1 MTEQVFYDTI
11 LGDISD
17 TRPLSN
23 NRGLGVGTQFFSNQK
38 EKMMTTKSITS
49 AQTDKVAD
57 LGREAVKT
65 AVGKVNPTSTD
76 AQNGIIG
83 NGGEFKTRV
92 EKAVEAIIQE
102 MTTPNKY
109 TNEVVSSNY
118 TYPKEYKGPK
128 PIAEQVQT
136 IATMFGLD
144 PTQALEFA
152 KNLPTLPEGAEGWF
166 AIPKVSVVATKHFPE
181 IVGIAE
187 QYCEG
192 VLLVLKKLTESRSF
206 TNYRSGEIVPTK
218 LRQHA
223 RTVDFLEHLE
233 SEQQGDIL
241 IIAVQYGMRHRGK
254 SVRRARETFA
264 SNEFGLGS
272 FAIGCMALVHPERY
286 VRWEEL
292 DTDCAGDEFA
302 PGADGVFSEAPFFY
316 FNDGK
321 LEFGTRGV
329 SRAFDCF
336 GSVSGFV
343 PQN

>member
-1 MTEQVFYDTI
+1 
-11 LGDISD
+11 
-17 TRPLSN
+17 
-23 NRGLGVGTQFFSNQK
+23 
-38 EKMMTTKSITS
+38 MTTKKLITS
-49 AQTDKVAD
+49 DDPKGRQATDLFRGAYNKAQLT
-57 LGREAVKT
+57 EEQ
-65 AVGKVNPTSTD
+65 
-76 AQNGIIG
+76 AQRLNE
-83 NGGEFKTRV
+83 NRGGEFTT
-92 EKAVEAIIQE
+92 ELLQLIQ
-102 MTTPNKY
+102 KY
-109 TNEVVSSNY
+109 SATNQYANEVVSSNY

-128 PIAEQVQT
+128 PITEQVQT

-152 KNLPTLPEGAEGWF
+152 KNLSTLPEGAEGWF
-166 AIPKVSVVATKHFPE
+166 AIPKVSAVAKQQFPA
-181 IVGIAE
+181 ITDKAE
-187 QYCEG
+187 QYCEA
-192 VLLVLKKLTESRSF
+192 VKLVHTKLAESRSF
-206 TNYRSGEIVPTK
+206 YNYRNGEIVPNK

-264 SNEFGLGS
+264 SNEFGLGA

-302 PGADGVFSEAPFFY
+302 PRADGVFSGSPI
-316 FNDGK
+316 
-321 LEFGTRGV
+321 FGFAELGFSASDV
-329 SRAFDCF
+329 SSAHARY

>member
-1 MTEQVFYDTI
+1 MT
-11 LGDISD
+11 
-17 TRPLSN
+17 
-23 NRGLGVGTQFFSNQK
+23 K
-38 EKMMTTKSITS
+38 KSITS

-65 AVGKVNPTSTD
+65 AVGKVNPTSID

-109 TNEVVSSNY
+109 VNEVVSSRY

-128 PIAEQVQT
+128 PIIDQVNIIAEK
-136 IATMFGLD
+136 FGLD
-144 PTQALEFA
+144 PAQALEFA
-152 KNLPTLPEGAEGWF
+152 KKLPVLPAGAEGWF
-166 AIPKVSVVATKHFPE
+166 AIPKVSAVAKKHFPE
-181 IVGIAE
+181 IAGIAE
-187 QYCEG
+187 QYCEAMK
-192 VLLVLKKLTESRSF
+192 LVHTKLAESRSF
-206 TNYRSGEIVPTK
+206 TNYRNGEIVPSK
-218 LRQHA
+218 LRQHV

-233 SEQQGDIL
+233 MQQQGDIL
-241 IIAVQYGMRHRGK
+241 IIAAQYGMRHRNK

-264 SNEFGLGS
+264 SNEFGLGA

-302 PGADGVFSEAPFFY
+302 SDSDGVFSKAPVFY
-316 FNDGK
+316 FGGGGLKFDTRVVSGAYDG
-321 LEFGTRGV
+321 
-329 SRAFDCF
+329 C
-336 GSVSGFV
+336 GSVSGFA
-343 PQN
+343 PQV

>member
-1 MTEQVFYDTI
+1 
-11 LGDISD
+11 
-17 TRPLSN
+17 
-23 NRGLGVGTQFFSNQK
+23 
-38 EKMMTTKSITS
+38 MTTKKLITS
-49 AQTDKVAD
+49 DDPKGLDATAKWRAVYNKQQLTDGADGSAQRLNESREFWKE
-57 LGREAVKT
+57 LGEL
-65 AVGKVNPTSTD
+65 
-76 AQNGIIG
+76 
-83 NGGEFKTRV
+83 
-92 EKAVEAIIQE
+92 IQKHSA
-102 MTTPNKY
+102 TNQY
-109 TNEVVSSNY
+109 ANEVVSSNY

-166 AIPKVSVVATKHFPE
+166 AIPKVSAVAKKQFPA
-181 IVGIAE
+181 ITDKAE
-187 QYCEG
+187 QYCE
-192 VLLVLKKLTESRSF
+192 VVKLVHTKLAESRSF
-206 TNYRSGEIVPTK
+206 TNYRNGEIVPTK

-223 RTVDFLEHLE
+223 RTADFMEHME
-233 SEQQGDIL
+233 AEQQGDIL

-264 SNEFGLGS
+264 SNEFGLGA
-272 FAIGCMALVHPERY
+272 FAIACMALVHPERY

-302 PGADGVFSEAPFFY
+302 PHAGGGFSMSPLFIFD
-316 FNDGK
+316 DGK
-321 LEFGTRGV
+321 LRFDAYDV
-329 SRAFDCF
+329 SDARVYY